1 MSLSMKEEEEY
12 FIDMFLGLS
21 RKVPVLVFFAQA
33 IISKDENICSV
44 GGTGIVHTESRLV
57 RGMLTNHRFHEIHLN
72 SNDFNLMW
80 TWYHLKPYLLRSLQD
95 FQKVNHF
102 PRYLCV
108 SNCT

>member
-1 MSLSMKEEEEY
+1 QIKILH
-12 FIDMFLGLS
+12 LGLS
-21 RKVPVLVFFAQA
+21 RKVPVLVFFAEA
-33 IISKDENICSV
+33 IVSKDENICSV

-57 RGMLTNHRFHEIHLN
+57 RGILTGRSYFEIQLN

-102 PRYLCV
+102 PRYHSV